1 MSAGLKEK
9 LSPFIDGFYNMAE
22 ILPLIIA
29 MCVCSQFS
37 MKACLITAV
46 IACIA
51 YPLFGVKPS
60 YGGFLIAFSAAAV
73 YGTGTA
79 FTGMLL
85 CSVILFAVSFLD
97 YSKLKNALYS
107 PAVAGL
113 MLGFAIYMI
122 VMQTTVYFGIGATGG
137 TAVEMFKSYRSLGF
151 HANWRG
157 VLYGTIVLVLM
168 IVYRRKFRNFSKK
181 ISAPF
186 WCVVFSIIL
195 NLLLIPSA
203 DNTPISEISNYSLM
217 PGLIFA
223 ESFADIDIIGVIITG
238 ASLCFCILYRFSRYE
253 NAPGKADKFGAAS
266 VMLISSVCGA
276 LPSVPCERKAKSKK
290 DTTVIIITSVLL
302 STTILMLLRPFIE
315 RLPLPSA
322 SVILIIGMW
331 QQIEWKFFKETFK
344 SGVISI
350 SAFLIIFAVTL
361 LLNPN
366 IAVIISAFFCAA
378 YKLKNRKVIKE

>member
-46 IACIA
+46 IVCIA

-60 YGGFLIAFSAAAV
+60 YGEFLIAFSAAAV

-85 CSVILFAVSFLD
+85 CSVIMLAVSFLD

-195 NLLLIPSA
+195 NLFLIPSA
-203 DNTPISEISNYSLM
+203 DNSPISEIGNYSLK
-217 PGLIFA
+217 PGFIFSRSFA
-223 ESFADIDIIGVIITG
+223 EIDIIGAVITG
-238 ASLCFCILYRFSRYE
+238 ASLCFYILYRISRYE
-253 NAPGKADKFGAAS
+253 NAPLKSEKFGAAS
-266 VMLISSVCGA
+266 VMLISSVFGA
-276 LPSVPCERKAKSKK
+276 LPPVPCERKTKSKK
-290 DTTVIIITSVLL
+290 DTAVVILTSVILSVIILILL
-302 STTILMLLRPFIE
+302 HPLIE

-331 QQIEWKFFKETFK
+331 QQIEWKFFKETIK

-366 IAVIISAFFCAA
+366 IAVIISAFYCAA
-378 YKLKNRKVIKE
+378 YKLKNRKIIKE